1 MAGGLAGSLVAGVPD
16 GLSIGCGGEP
26 TESVTAE
33 GSFATDG
40 EVELDFSCGEL
51 EVSTQPGTA
60 WSVVARHGSDE
71 EPEISSD
78 AESLRV
84 SAEGGGFI
92 GITDSR
98 QAWDVVLPT
107 DATLVLAVDSNAASA
122 RLDLADADL
131 STLAIDANAG
141 EVNLALPGAEV
152 RELSIDANAGS
163 VSIDT
168 DDATLLEGSVEMNAG
183 SLELCAS
190 DDVGV
195 AITIEDENVTFSHN
209 LDDAG
214 PHPAGRHLVERRWR
228 GRPPPRRQRQRGEPH
243 PQSRGG
249 LRVNR
254 TLTRS
259 RNSMVG
265 GVAAGVA
272 EWINADPALVRI
284 AWALL
289 VPITG
294 GAALLAYIVAWVV
307 IPEAP
312 ASAPAEGEPAGG
324 GHCGGSGPGT
334 EADRPG
340 ARRSCCSAAGSS
352 WSGSGSCSASTCPTS
367 TGASSGRSPSSPP
380 ALRFS
385 SARCA
390 AASSR
395 SLPRR
400 HALPEERDQRRAPHA
415 AAKRPGHGGRGDQ
428 HPCHELDAGGAQE
441 LAALALWRVGELEA
455 VVPRRQRA
463 CRIDVPVRHRQRRAE
478 REDQDA
484 ATTTRPR

>member
-1 MAGGLAGSLVAGVPD
+1 MQINRSLIFWGVALITAGVVALAIQAQLIPVESARRAWRLWPLLLVVIGLAVIASRTPFGAVATLLAGLVAGGLAGSLVAGMPD

-71 EPEISSD
+71 EPEISTD

-98 QAWDVVLPT
+98 QAWDVVLPA
-107 DATLVLAVDSNAASA
+107 DATLILAVDSNAASA

-141 EVNLALPGAEV
+141 EINLALPGAEV

-190 DDVGV
+190 DDLGV

-209 LDDAG
+209 LDA
-214 PHPAGRHLVERRWR
+214 R
-228 GRPPPRRQRQRGEPH
+228 G
-243 PQSRGG
+243 
-249 LRVNR
+249 
-254 TLTRS
+254 LTRQGDTWS
-259 RNSMVG
+259 SG
-265 GVAAGVA
+265 DG
-272 EWINADPALVRI
+272 E
-284 AWALL
+284 
-289 VPITG
+289 
-294 GAALLAYIVAWVV
+294 AALRLDV
-307 IPEAP
+307 
-312 ASAPAEGEPAGG
+312 
-324 GHCGGSGPGT
+324 SGN
-334 EADRPG
+334 
-340 ARRSCCSAAGSS
+340 
-352 WSGSGSCSASTCPTS
+352 
-367 TGASSGRSPSSPP
+367 
-380 ALRFS
+380 
-385 SARCA
+385 
-390 AASSR
+390 AAS
-395 SLPRR
+395 LI
-400 HALPEERDQRRAPHA
+400 LNPEE
-415 AAKRPGHGGRGDQ
+415 G
-428 HPCHELDAGGAQE
+428 C
-441 LAALALWRVGELEA
+441 
-455 VVPRRQRA
+455 
-463 CRIDVPVRHRQRRAE
+463 
-478 REDQDA
+478 
-484 ATTTRPR
+484 T